1 MDLRDK
7 VVAVTGAGNGVGR
20 ELALRLLSRGAKV
33 ACIDIDPNGLKET
46 LALAEGYPGRVSV
59 FEADI
64 ADGAMV
70 EALPGKI
77 EEQFG
82 AVDALINNAGII
94 HPFLHVTETGYGIV
108 EKVMRVNFFGTL
120 NMTKA
125 FLPGLCTRLEAY
137 IVNMSSAGALSP
149 MPGETV
155 YGASKAAVR
164 LLTEG
169 LRYELRQSGVRVM
182 AVFPGGINTDIIRNS
197 GVTVASS
204 IDQLRARLAFLLLT
218 PQKAAE
224 RIISGMEKNRTR
236 RVLGIDAVAMDLLSR
251 VSPRP
256 APRVLYGIID
266 KVLSQHVQSGSPV
279 PQK

>member
-1 MDLRDK
+1 MNLKDK
-7 VVAVTGAGNGVGR
+7 VVVVTGAGNGVGR
-20 ELALRLLSRGAKV
+20 ELALQLLSRGAKV
-33 ACIDIDPNGLKET
+33 ACVDIDPNGLKET
-46 LALAEGYPGRVSV
+46 LLLAGSHRERMSV
-59 FEADI
+59 FETDI
-64 ADGAMV
+64 TDSATV

-77 EEQFG
+77 AAQFG
-82 AVDALINNAGII
+82 PVDALINNAGII
-94 HPFLHVTETGYGIV
+94 HPFLHVQETGYETV

-120 NMTKA
+120 NMAKA
-125 FLPGLCTRLEAY
+125 FLPGLCARPSAY
-137 IVNMSSAGALSP
+137 LVNMSSAGALSP

-169 LRYELRQSGVRVM
+169 LLYELRRSNVRVM

-218 PQKAAE
+218 PQKVAA
-224 RIISGMEKNRTR
+224 RIITGMEKNRTR
-236 RVLGIDAVAMDLLSR
+236 RVLGIDAVIMDLFSR
-251 VSPRP
+251 ISPRI

-266 KVLSQHVQSGSPV
+266 KVLSPHVGSCSFV

>member
-1 MDLRDK
+1 MNFKDK
-7 VVAVTGAGNGVGR
+7 VVVVTGAGNGVGR
-20 ELALRLLSRGAKV
+20 ELTLRLLSRGAKV
-33 ACIDIDPNGLKET
+33 ACVDIDANGLKET
-46 LALAEGYPGRVSV
+46 LLLASGCQGRVSG

-64 ADGAMV
+64 TDSDMV

-77 EEQFG
+77 AAQLG
-82 AVDALINNAGII
+82 PVDALVNNAGVI
-94 HPFLHVTETGYGIV
+94 HPFLHVNETGYGTI

-125 FLPGLCTRLEAY
+125 FLPGLCTRDSAY
-137 IVNMSSAGALSP
+137 IVNISSAGALAP

-204 IDQLRARLAFLLLT
+204 IDGLRARLAFLLLT
-218 PQKAAE
+218 PQKTAE
-224 RIISGMEKNRTR
+224 RIITGMEKNRTR
-236 RVLGIDAVAMDLLSR
+236 LVLGIDAAAMDLFSR
-251 VSPRP
+251 ISPRI

-266 KVLSQHVQSGSPV
+266 KVLSPHIRSCKPV
-279 PQK
+279 AQK